1 VVVLVLVL
9 VELELVAAPEVGVE
23 GGRGFEVGAEG
34 GPGFEVG
41 VDVVD
46 AAGWPPQA
54 AATMATTL
62 SAATAARFPR

>member
-1 VVVLVLVL
+1 
-9 VELELVAAPEVGVE
+9 VGVE